1 MTKQKTA
8 AASAF
13 TLIELLVVISIIAV
27 LASIALPAYTGV
39 QERAGQ
45 TKDLSNAKQIAIAL
59 RQFAM
64 DNNGNYPSKQSAATD
79 YSSATSTAPSNSNE
93 AFWWLF
99 PNYLQSEVIFSVP
112 GSAYTPNNPDNKIDN
127 AVAGGAQTA
136 RQFTLA
142 AGENNF
148 AYVSN
153 LTDTSTPTFPLIA
166 DGFVK
171 GNPGTG
177 AYTASKSNCGGVWRG
192 KKAIVVFCDA
202 SGQVMAVS
210 TSGATAN
217 KIARPAGG
225 TGATLFD
232 NTSAD
237 GTWLSSTN
245 LILNPDP
252 PANAQ

>member
-1 MTKQKTA
+1 MTIQKTPTA
-8 AASAF
+8 AF
-13 TLIELLVVISIIAV
+13 TLIELLVVITIIAI

-64 DNNGNYPSKQSAATD
+64 DNNGSYPSKQPATGD
-79 YSSATSTAPSNSNE
+79 YSSATATTPNTSND

-99 PNYLQSEVIFSVP
+99 PNYLQSEVIFAVP

-127 AVAGGAQTA
+127 ASTTGTQTGT
-136 RQFTLA
+136 RTDTLK
-142 AGENNF
+142 AGENNY
-148 AYVSN
+148 AYVNN

-171 GNPGTG
+171 NDSTGT
-177 AYTASKSNCGGVWRG
+177 YTADKSKCGGVWRG
-192 KKAIVVFCDA
+192 KKAVVVFCDG
-202 SGQVMAVS
+202 SGQTMAIS
-210 TSGATAN
+210 TSGANAN
-217 KIARPAGG
+217 KIARASGQTP
-225 TGATLFD
+225 ATLFD
-232 NTSAD
+232 NSSTD
-237 GTWLSSTN
+237 GTWLSTTN
-245 LILNPDP
+245 QILHPDP